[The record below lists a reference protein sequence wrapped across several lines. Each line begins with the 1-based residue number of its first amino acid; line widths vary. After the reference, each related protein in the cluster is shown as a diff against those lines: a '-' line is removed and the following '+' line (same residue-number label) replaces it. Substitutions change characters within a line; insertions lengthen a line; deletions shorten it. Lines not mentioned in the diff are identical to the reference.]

1 MRHLPLIIVSTL
13 LLLLVAC
20 GKIPGY
26 VISPDKMAE
35 IMADLHTGEAVVD
48 ANGAAY
54 RNDSVKRALMQSICE
69 IHGVTTADLDTSL
82 YWYGNNLPEYV
93 KVYDKT
99 IEILNARIAEVEKS
113 GAKTAGRI
121 QRDTPDGDS
130 VNIWRG
136 PLMRRNTA
144 GNPSDFIS
152 FTYNSER
159 NWERGDRYTLYARPL
174 NPHSPLF
181 MTLAVTYND
190 GTAEYVTLNQGSEG
204 RKQLTLVLDSAKT
217 ATNLYGT
224 IHYSAG
230 RGEIS
235 YIDSIALVR
244 TRGRNDNVKARQA
257 QHTVKIR

>member
-20 GKIPGY
+20 GKTPGY

-130 VNIWRG
+130 VNRTWNMARKLKSAATPPAT
-136 PLMRRNTA
+136 PLT
-144 GNPSDFIS
+144 SS
-152 FTYNSER
+152 
-159 NWERGDRYTLYARPL
+159 
-174 NPHSPLF
+174 HSP
-181 MTLAVTYND
+181 TT
-190 GTAEYVTLNQGSEG
+190 Q
-204 RKQLTLVLDSAKT
+204 SAT
-217 ATNLYGT
+217 GNAAIATP
-224 IHYSAG
+224 SMP
-230 RGEIS
+230 
-235 YIDSIALVR
+235 VR
-244 TRGRNDNVKARQA
+244 STPTRPCS
-257 QHTVKIR
+257 

>member
-144 GNPSDFIS
+144 GNPS
-152 FTYNSER
+152 
-159 NWERGDRYTLYARPL
+159 
-174 NPHSPLF
+174 HSP
-181 MTLAVTYND
+181 TT
-190 GTAEYVTLNQGSEG
+190 Q
-204 RKQLTLVLDSAKT
+204 SATGNAAT
-217 ATNLYGT
+217 ATP
-224 IHYSAG
+224 SMP
-230 RGEIS
+230 
-235 YIDSIALVR
+235 VR
-244 TRGRNDNVKARQA
+244 STPTRPCS
-257 QHTVKIR
+257 